1 MPQLLSERIWIWLF
15 NRSFIMNEHLSSASL
30 KTLAKGQLLGK
41 YGTLVGAYAIHMACV
56 LFATLCDLLF
66 VDTTTLIGIIIYY
79 AVSFIISLLS
89 GLFVFGEAYIYLKLA
104 CNQQVTI
111 GDLFYGFSNGSDK
124 VLKVQ
129 AVLALISMILGIPNI
144 LVSYNQNA
152 LLTNPYLLLI
162 CVIVILIFA
171 VADVVISLIFSQSFY
186 LMLDF
191 PGYSPMEVL
200 RGSYKIMKG
209 SKGRLFYIDLSFIP
223 LFLLGLCTCGI
234 GFLWILP
241 YYQSTRANFYLDL
254 MKKRNND

>member
-1 MPQLLSERIWIWLF
+1 
-15 NRSFIMNEHLSSASL
+15 MNEHLSSASL
-30 KTLAKGQLLGK
+30 KALAKGQLLGK
-41 YGTLVGAYAIHMACV
+41 YGTLVGAYAIHMGCV
-56 LFATLCDLLF
+56 FFATICDLLF

-79 AVSFIISLLS
+79 GVSFIISLLS

-104 CNQQVTI
+104 CNRQVAI

-129 AVLALISMILGIPNI
+129 AVLVLISMILGIPNI

-162 CVIVILIFA
+162 CVIMILLFA
-171 VADVVISLIFSQSFY
+171 ATNVVISLIFSQSFY

-191 PGYSPMEVL
+191 PQYSVKEVL
-200 RGSYKIMKG
+200 KGSFRVMKG

-241 YYQSTRANFYLDL
+241 YYQGTRANFYLDL